1 MKAPQFVH
9 HIHAGPAS
17 RGFLFTFAKTITM
30 PFTYNYPR
38 PALTVD
44 TVLLKKTGT
53 DDFVLL
59 IKRLHPPFEGCW
71 AIPGGFV
78 EMDELLLDAASREL
92 FEETGLQGLELKQF
106 HTFDAID
113 RDPRHR
119 TISVVFTARMHHE
132 QALKAGDDA
141 AEAAWFPVN
150 QLPDLAFDHADILK
164 KVKDYNHQS
173 L

>member
-1 MKAPQFVH
+1 MKALQFVH
-9 HIHAGPAS
+9 HIPTGPAS

-30 PFTYNYPR
+30 PFTYKYPR
-38 PALTVD
+38 PALIVD
-44 TVLLKKTGT
+44 TVILKKNET

-59 IKRLHPPFEGCW
+59 IKRFHPPFEGCW

-78 EMDELLLDAASREL
+78 DMDELLLDAANREL
-92 FEETGLQGLELKQF
+92 FEETGLHGLELEQF

-113 RDPRHR
+113 RDPRQR
-119 TISVVFTARMHHE
+119 TISVVFTACMHHE

-141 AEAAWFPVN
+141 AEVAWFPLN

-164 KVKDYNHQS
+164 KVIEKG
-173 L
+173 